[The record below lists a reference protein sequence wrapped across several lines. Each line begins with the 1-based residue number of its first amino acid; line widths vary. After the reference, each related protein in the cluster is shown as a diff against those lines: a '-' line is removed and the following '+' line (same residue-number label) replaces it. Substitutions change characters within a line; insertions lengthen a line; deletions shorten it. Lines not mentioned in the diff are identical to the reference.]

1 CSSKAAALS
10 FHEGL
15 TEELRH
21 TYIPH
26 ARTRRIRTSVICPA
40 HIKSA
45 MFDGFENK
53 IPSALAPS
61 LEVTTVAGLVVATVL
76 SEESQ
81 HIVEPFFAKFTPISR
96 GLPAWMYSTI
106 LACTKDAL
114 VGVRAVQ
121 ATKGGKSD

>member
-1 CSSKAAALS
+1 
-10 FHEGL
+10 
-15 TEELRH
+15 
-21 TYIPH
+21 
-26 ARTRRIRTSVICPA
+26 
-40 HIKSA
+40 

-81 HIVEPFFAKFTPISR
+81 HIVEPFFAKFTPVSR

-106 LACTKDAL
+106 LACTKDAMG
-114 VGVRAVQ
+114 GVRAVQ